1 MIDYIDDYIF
11 DGVYLLFAEDGVNVV
26 DEDGHPNL
34 QYVYGKF
41 WLNNHAHIM
50 QGNDIVSTE
59 YLYLALKES
68 IVIHLVTGAAQPKIN
83 QENMSTIP
91 IIVPPQ
97 IVMQQFNQ
105 KICLIFNYKKL
116 KETENIELI
125 ELQSLLL
132 AKIGR

>member
-1 MIDYIDDYIF
+1 M
-11 DGVYLLFAEDGVNVV
+11 

-125 ELQSLLL
+125 RLQSLLL
-132 AKIGR
+132 AKMRQ

>member
-1 MIDYIDDYIF
+1 MT
-11 DGVYLLFAEDGVNVV
+11 GV
-26 DEDGHPNL
+26 
-34 QYVYGKF
+34 Q
-41 WLNNHAHIM
+41 
-50 QGNDIVSTE
+50 TC
-59 YLYLALKES
+59 ALPISEKQPIKLSWRKIECLP

-125 ELQSLLL
+125 RLQSLLL
-132 AKIGR
+132 AKMRQ